1 MARRKNFTKDELA
14 AFTANTNVE
23 ILNGTHWVTGRIMTG
38 VVKRDTLDL
47 KYMWVEY
54 TGKTTRTISN
64 GQTWYGYPGAIRTPA
79 AA

>member
-1 MARRKNFTKDELA
+1 MARRKNFRKDELA

-23 ILNGTHWVTGRIMTG
+23 ILHGTRWVPGRIMTG

-64 GQTWYGYPGAIRTPA
+64 GDTWYGYPGAIRIPEA
-79 AA
+79 A

>member
-1 MARRKNFTKDELA
+1 
-14 AFTANTNVE
+14 
-23 ILNGTHWVTGRIMTG
+23 VTGRIMTG

-54 TGKTTRTISN
+54 TGKTTRTIST

>member
-14 AFTANTNVE
+14 AFLANTAVE
-23 ILNGTHWVTGRIMTG
+23 VLHGSHWVPGRIMTG

-47 KYMWVEY
+47 KFLYVEY

-64 GQTWYGYPGAIRTPA
+64 GDTWYGYPGAIRLPQA
-79 AA
+79 A